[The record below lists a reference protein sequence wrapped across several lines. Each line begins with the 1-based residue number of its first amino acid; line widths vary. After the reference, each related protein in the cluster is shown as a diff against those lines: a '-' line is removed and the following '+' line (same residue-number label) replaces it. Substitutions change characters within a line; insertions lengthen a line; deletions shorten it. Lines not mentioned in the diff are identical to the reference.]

1 MNISELKN
9 IILTNIQYLNT
20 YNLITNFCDSYFYHG
35 LGQKLD
41 PRFITTKFMEEI
53 ITKGNIYNYNTGLF
67 YKDIYHLIKNSYN
80 TKIKDETLLYLK
92 NKIILESIKHKEE
105 DNKLL
110 YLKKS
115 EKLINEYQNLET
127 NILKITNEKKD

>member
-53 ITKGNIYNYNTGLF
+53 ITKEI
-67 YKDIYHLIKNSYN
+67 LII
-80 TKIKDETLLYLK
+80 TIR
-92 NKIILESIKHKEE
+92 IIL
-105 DNKLL
+105 
-110 YLKKS
+110 
-115 EKLINEYQNLET
+115 
-127 NILKITNEKKD
+127 